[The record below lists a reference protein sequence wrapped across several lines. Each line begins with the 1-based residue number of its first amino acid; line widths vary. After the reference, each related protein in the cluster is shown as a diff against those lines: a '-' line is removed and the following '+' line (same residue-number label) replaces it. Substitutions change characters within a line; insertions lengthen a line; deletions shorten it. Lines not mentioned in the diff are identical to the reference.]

1 MSLIASVVGR
11 LINDSRGQPTVEVTL
26 TDDAGKVATASL
38 PAGSSVGKYEALSV
52 PADQAVNTINTVIA
66 PKLLRQPLNTLQE
79 LDTLLESFDPS
90 RGNQNIGVNS
100 TLGISLAGARL
111 LAQLQGQSVYKY
123 LQALMGIQTSRLPIP
138 MFNVING
145 GKHAQNN
152 LDFQEYMLI
161 PLGLKSF
168 HEQFEAGRKIFG
180 TLGQLLQAAG
190 LDTQIGYEGGYA
202 PNLSTNEEGIGYL
215 VQAIEKAGYVP
226 GADIVLGLDIA
237 ASSISSTYTV
247 NKEAYISLFEN
258 FPLFSI
264 EDPFSED
271 APDEWV
277 GLKTAIDALDD
288 GSHTR
293 LIVGDDLFAGNIDRF
308 KEGIQKQAANS
319 ILIKIN
325 QSATLSEILECIKL
339 AQQNGYY
346 HIMSHRS
353 GETLDAFISDLA
365 VGTGAAFIK
374 AGSPSDQAPER
385 MVKYERLVEIEE
397 ELTVVRNLG

>member
-26 TDDAGKVATASL
+26 TDDTGKVATSSL
-38 PAGSSVGKYEALSV
+38 PSGSSVGKYEALSV

-66 PKLLRQPLNTLQE
+66 PKLLRQPLTTLQE
-79 LDTLLESFDPS
+79 LDALLETFDTTQ
-90 RGNQNIGVNS
+90 GNQQIGVNT

-111 LAQLQGQSVYKY
+111 FAQLQGQTLYKHI
-123 LQALMGIQTSRLPIP
+123 QTLMGLDTARLPIP

-145 GKHAQNN
+145 GKHAENN
-152 LDFQEYMLI
+152 LDFQEFMVI
-161 PLGLKSF
+161 PLGLRSF
-168 HEQFEAGRKIFG
+168 HEQLEAGRKVFG
-180 TLGQLLQAAG
+180 ALGQLLQEAG
-190 LDTQIGYEGGYA
+190 HDTQIGFEGGYA

-226 GADIVLGLDIA
+226 GADVVLGLDIA

-247 NKEAYISLFEN
+247 NKDSYLSLIEN

-264 EDPFSED
+264 EDPFSEE
-271 APDEWV
+271 ATEEWV
-277 GLKTAIDALDD
+277 ALKTAVDALDD
-288 GSHTR
+288 GAHTR
-293 LIVGDDLFAGNIDRF
+293 LIVGDDLFAGNIERL
-308 KEGIQKQAANS
+308 KTGVEQKVANA

-325 QSATLSEILECIKL
+325 QSATLSEILECIRL
-339 AQQNGYY
+339 AQQSGYY

-353 GETLDAFISDLA
+353 GETLDAIVSDLA

-397 ELTVVRNLG
+397 ELTVVRNFG

>member
-26 TDDAGKVATASL
+26 TDDAGKVATSSL
-38 PAGSSVGKYEALSV
+38 PSGSSVGKYEALSV
-52 PADQAVNTINTVIA
+52 PADQAVNTINTVIG
-66 PKLLRQPLNTLQE
+66 PRLLRQPLNSLQE
-79 LDTLLESFDPS
+79 LDTILESFDTT

-100 TLGISLAGARL
+100 TLGISLAGCRL
-111 LAQLQGQSVYKY
+111 FAQLQGQSVYKY
-123 LQALMGIQTSRLPIP
+123 VQSLMGIQTSRLPIP

-161 PLGLKSF
+161 PLGLKNF

-180 TLGQLLQAAG
+180 ALGQLLQEAG
-190 LDTQIGYEGGYA
+190 QDTQIGFEGGYA

-226 GADIVLGLDIA
+226 GADVVLGLDIA

-264 EDPFSED
+264 EDPFS
-271 APDEWV
+271 A
-277 GLKTAIDALDD
+277 LCAQCHALTATATHQLTLTV
-288 GSHTR
+288 SKNH
-293 LIVGDDLFAGNIDRF
+293 
-308 KEGIQKQAANS
+308 QAAPAYTHM
-319 ILIKIN
+319 IQCAIHADTLPFP
-325 QSATLSEILECIKL
+325 AT
-339 AQQNGYY
+339 
-346 HIMSHRS
+346 
-353 GETLDAFISDLA
+353 
-365 VGTGAAFIK
+365 AALRHT
-374 AGSPSDQAPER
+374 ATAPAAA
-385 MVKYERLVEIEE
+385 
-397 ELTVVRNLG
+397 TVRYPTP